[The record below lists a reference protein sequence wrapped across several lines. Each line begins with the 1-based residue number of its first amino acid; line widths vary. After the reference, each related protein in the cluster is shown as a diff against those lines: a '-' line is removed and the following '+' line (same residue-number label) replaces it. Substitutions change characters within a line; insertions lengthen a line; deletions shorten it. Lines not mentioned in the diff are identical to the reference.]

1 MSLATPPLHEVH
13 EAADADFT
21 DFGGWNMPVTF
32 DGIRQEHEAVRESV
46 GVFDVS
52 HMSEVVVEGPDATAV
67 MNGLT
72 TNDVAELEPGD
83 AQYSCILNDDG
94 VILDDTVVYRYPD
107 QGGYLF
113 VPNAG
118 HGEQMADRWT
128 DYAKEHELD
137 VTVTDVTDD
146 IGLLAIQ
153 GPEAV
158 AAVDQRA
165 ADPVEQLGRFRCTRT
180 TIGGVS
186 TLVARTGYT
195 GEDGVEVFFD
205 AEESMEV
212 WETFGEYQA
221 CGLGARDTLRLEA
234 GLLLSGQDFDPE
246 QEPRTPLE
254 AGLDFVVELSKNEF
268 EGRDAL
274 VEREQDGVDER
285 MVGIKIDDRA
295 IARHGYTITKDGAE
309 IGHVTSGTMS
319 PTFGIPIALG
329 YVDEKYADRDT
340 SVSVQVRGSDI
351 PATIVNQRFLNTL
364 EDERIED

>member
-1 MSLATPPLHEVH
+1 VSLATPPLHEVH
-13 EAADADFT
+13 EAAGADFT
-21 DFGGWNMPVTF
+21 DFGGWSMPVTF
-32 DGIRQEHEAVRESV
+32 DGIRQEHDAVRESV

-52 HMSEVVVEGPDATAV
+52 HMSEIVVEGPDATAV

-72 TNDVAELEPGD
+72 TNDVAELDHGD

-94 VILDDTVVYRYPD
+94 IILDDTVVYRYPD
-107 QGGYLF
+107 QDGYLF

-118 HGEQMADRWT
+118 HGEQMTDRWT
-128 DYAKEHELD
+128 EYTDQHGLD
-137 VTVTDVTDD
+137 ATVTDVTDN

-158 AAVDQRA
+158 AAVDRRA
-165 ADPVEQLGRFRCTRT
+165 QDPVEQLGRFSSTRT
-180 TIGGVS
+180 TIAGVS
-186 TLVARTGYT
+186 TLIARTGYT

-205 AEESMEV
+205 AAESTDV
-212 WETFGEYQA
+212 WEAFDEYQA

-246 QEPRTPLE
+246 AEPRTPLE
-254 AGLDFVVELSKNEF
+254 AGLGFVVELSKSDF

-274 VEREQDGVDER
+274 VEREQTGLDER

-319 PTFGIPIALG
+319 PTFGIPLALG
-329 YVDEKYADRDT
+329 YVEKKYADTGT
-340 SVSVQVRGSDI
+340 SGSVQVRGTAT